1 MEGFIDL
8 RDINGAMYTVNI
20 TSIAALVELNNNCRV
35 ILKEV
40 FQGENIQFIANES
53 IVTVRLLMSAT
64 KKS

>member
-8 RDINGAMYTVNI
+8 KDVNGAKYTVNI
-20 TSIAALVELNNNCRV
+20 TSIAALVEYKNNCRV

-40 FQGENIQFIANES
+40 IQGENIQFLANTS
-53 IVTVRLLMSAT
+53 IGSIRLLMSTT